1 MVNSHYVPQLIL
13 RHFSDA
19 DRIQYCDLTNRKVET
34 RNIRS
39 TFSEKGYYPDE
50 IEKEMCYKAESQFAN
65 LLNNKLLNERRR
77 IILTR
82 DELFI
87 LKKYLIVTTIRY
99 NCTEA
104 IKKFGSPDETVQGY
118 AKNFYD
124 NINKV
129 LSCKNSDELF
139 DYISVNPF
147 EEMGKIL
154 NGGIGELNRLWFD
167 IKNIMH
173 SYIVFVS
180 THRSGESFIIPDTG
194 FAFQATHVA
203 MFSNSGFDKCM
214 YTLSHAMKTGNPYL
228 FQISQM
234 LSPYDMIIC
243 PVSNDFAIISLSM
256 FYKFFNRKSDIYG
269 LLPTDDLTVEKLLG
283 FGDSNM
289 VEPPKVKQQFGKPTT
304 YEYTIQQLSLKDVLS
319 LNAGMINTAERF
331 FGYKQLDNVRSTI
344 DYYSSF
350 SDTDRRYNLDFI
362 K

>member
-39 TFSEKGYYPDE
+39 TFAEKGYYPDE

-82 DELFI
+82 DDLFI
-87 LKKYLIVTTIRY
+87 LKKYLIITTIRY

-104 IKKFGSPDETVQGY
+104 IKNFGNPDETVQGY

-129 LSCKNSDELF
+129 LACQNSDELF

-147 EEMGKIL
+147 EELGKII
-154 NGGIGELNRLWFD
+154 NGGIGELNRLWVD

-180 THRSGESFIIPDTG
+180 THRCGESFIIPDTG
-194 FAFQATHVA
+194 FAYQATHLA
-203 MFSNSGFDKCM
+203 MFSDSGFDKCM
-214 YTLSHAMKTGNPYL
+214 YTLSHAMQTRNPYL

-234 LSPYDMIIC
+234 LSPYDMFVC

-269 LLPTDDLTVEKLLG
+269 LLPTNDLTVEMLLG

-289 VEPPKVKQQFGKPTT
+289 VEPPKVKQQFGKPIT
-304 YEYTIQQLSLKDVLS
+304 YEYTIQQLTLNDVLS
-319 LNAGMINTAERF
+319 LNAGMINTAEHY
-331 FGYKQLDNVRSTI
+331 FGYKQLESVKSSI
-344 DYYSSF
+344 DYYSSI